1 MATLSDVTGSA
12 VTTGNLIT
20 QTKDLINSS
29 NTSGNKNAIYI
40 PELKD
45 NISKLEASKVTTPYL
60 IPTIQDTID
69 SANATI
75 IKIQKNLLPPPP
87 NVAKVTSKG
96 KLVDP
101 PKDPNVNQNSGGPEN
116 PSLSRGIV
124 ANTAIDV
131 SNNSLEHVC
140 DFISEMQKNINLK
153 KYTKALANQLRE
165 AIRWVMVQL
174 GLTDA
179 TGQYS
184 WLIAELKAF
193 AIEAKRIQ
201 KEIIQPIIDFE
212 KYVLAYVAKLRA
224 MVQWILS
231 LPAKLLALLQDCLK
245 KLLLLIKNIFADAMQ
260 GFSEAGDPNSA
271 DILTEAKAAANAA
284 YDTVK
289 LASTAVAG
297 AVAIPIAATAGLL
310 VPVSQSDLTAAN
322 ATIAAYEQPTAEQS
336 ANPIP
341 TQNKSTP

>member
-45 NISKLEASKVTTPYL
+45 DISKLEASKVTTPYL

-153 KYTKALANQLRE
+153 KYTKALA
-165 AIRWVMVQL
+165 
-174 GLTDA
+174 
-179 TGQYS
+179 
-184 WLIAELKAF
+184 EL
-193 AIEAKRIQ
+193 
-201 KEIIQPIIDFE
+201 
-212 KYVLAYVAKLRA
+212 
-224 MVQWILS
+224 
-231 LPAKLLALLQDCLK
+231 
-245 KLLLLIKNIFADAMQ
+245 
-260 GFSEAGDPNSA
+260 
-271 DILTEAKAAANAA
+271 
-284 YDTVK
+284 
-289 LASTAVAG
+289 
-297 AVAIPIAATAGLL
+297 
-310 VPVSQSDLTAAN
+310 
-322 ATIAAYEQPTAEQS
+322 
-336 ANPIP
+336 
-341 TQNKSTP
+341 